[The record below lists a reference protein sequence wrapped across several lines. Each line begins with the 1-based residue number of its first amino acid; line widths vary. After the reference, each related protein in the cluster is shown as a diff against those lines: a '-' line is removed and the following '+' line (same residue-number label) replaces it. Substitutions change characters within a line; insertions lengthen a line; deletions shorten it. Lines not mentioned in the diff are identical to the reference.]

1 MDKPKP
7 EDPQG
12 TARPAFK
19 HADPPL
25 SGEARRQERLREQA
39 ETGTWTMRPD
49 EIEARKDWGQRIV
62 DGLRKLDPDNLPET
76 P

>member
-1 MDKPKP
+1 
-7 EDPQG
+7 
-12 TARPAFK
+12 
-19 HADPPL
+19 
-25 SGEARRQERLREQA
+25 
-39 ETGTWTMRPD
+39 MRPD